1 MAHTAQD
8 IFRVILVHNKLM
20 ATEDIDALLADT
32 PDPEDCIA
40 NMIIGEMLTEEV
52 AEKVMTL
59 YRHNLAKQGMSA
71 AAAPP
76 APSTSPAGVKR
87 EHAGAGAGHA
97 GVTTSPTSAGTTNAA
112 APPVHAGGHA
122 NHAGAAAAKVAT
134 PSPTHHAQGPASA
147 PGQHGTGQTSI
158 PGNTPPPVRTSVS
171 GSAGHAPTTP
181 TAHTTSASPGHA
193 TAPHTP
199 PAHAAPTTPQ
209 TRPGSAPA
217 PALPAVSATS
227 DELYASIP
235 LPGGPIDIS
244 HAGRELIFA
253 LLRTARSVRASDL
266 HIKADAIPVV
276 RVCTLLRELQMP
288 AIPSEILEQSLLSIL
303 TDTQRGEFLK
313 KRDIDFS
320 FDTADFG
327 RFRGNYLRE
336 HRGMDAVFRL
346 ISGKVPTFEELKL
359 PEQIKRFCTYRQ
371 GIVLVTGPK
380 GSGKTTTLASLIDLI
395 NTSRA
400 EHIIT
405 IEDPIEFVHPSKKG
419 HVNQREVGP
428 HTDSFANALRAALR
442 EAPDV
447 IMVGEMRDLETI
459 SLAITAAETGHL
471 VFGTLH
477 TPDAARTIN
486 RVLDVYPP
494 EEQPQVRTMFSESLR
509 GIICQH
515 LLPGL
520 DGKSM
525 HLAVEILVN
534 TSAIGNLIRDN
545 RAFQLKGMM
554 QTGKKLGMVLMDES
568 LVKLVREG
576 KISREDALSRSDN
589 QAQMERD
596 FGHLAS
602 MESKLAGAEAKK
614 H

>member
-1 MAHTAQD
+1 MAHSAAE

-20 ATEDIDALLADT
+20 AAEDVDALLADC
-32 PDPEDCIA
+32 PDPEDCITS
-40 NMIIGEMLTEEV
+40 MVIGEMLTEEV
-52 AEKVMTL
+52 AAKVMTL
-59 YRHNLAKQGMSA
+59 YRHNLAKQGVTGPTAGSTPSSSPAPPHTPVSRPSTASA
-71 AAAPP
+71 ASPPAPPPYAPAHNPQSNNHVQPTGHAQPAHAPAPPTTAAPAHPPAGSSVHSPAATSAHAPVNAPAHTPVPAGKPPVAPP
-76 APSTSPAGVKR
+76 AD
-87 EHAGAGAGHA
+87 
-97 GVTTSPTSAGTTNAA
+97 AA
-112 APPVHAGGHA
+112 SFDDVYAPIP
-122 NHAGAAAAKVAT
+122 
-134 PSPTHHAQGPASA
+134 
-147 PGQHGTGQTSI
+147 I
-158 PGNTPPPVRTSVS
+158 PGGAIDLSQ
-171 GSAGHAPTTP
+171 AGK
-181 TAHTTSASPGHA
+181 
-193 TAPHTP
+193 
-199 PAHAAPTTPQ
+199 
-209 TRPGSAPA
+209 
-217 PALPAVSATS
+217 
-227 DELYASIP
+227 ELVF
-235 LPGGPIDIS
+235 
-244 HAGRELIFA
+244 R
-253 LLRTARSVRASDL
+253 LLRAARDVRASDL

-288 AIPSEILEQSLLSIL
+288 PIPADILERSLLSIL
-303 TDTQRGEFLK
+303 TEAQQATFMK
-313 KRDIDFS
+313 NRDIDFS
-320 FDTADFG
+320 YDTQEYG

-346 ISGKVPTFEELKL
+346 ISGKVPSFDELKL
-359 PEQIKRFCTYRQ
+359 PEQIKRFTTYRQ

-395 NTSRA
+395 NANRP

-428 HTDSFANALRAALR
+428 HTNSFANALRAALR

-494 EEQPQVRTMFSESLR
+494 EEQAQVRTMFSESLR

-525 HLAVEILVN
+525 HLAVEILFN
-534 TSAIGNLIRDN
+534 TGAISNLIRDN

-576 KISREDALSRSDN
+576 KISKEDAMSRSDN
-589 QAQMERD
+589 HAQMDRD
-596 FGHLAS
+596 LPAAAPVAGTAKGVHPQPV
-602 MESKLAGAEAKK
+602 ESGKK
-614 H
+614 VMAH